1 MGTRTVNPDWIE
13 VEATILDNGRRASI
27 MRVPDGDDV
36 IEIVLELSTL
46 GQLVAEADGIRETA
60 MAWG

>member
-1 MGTRTVNPDWIE
+1 MNPDWIE